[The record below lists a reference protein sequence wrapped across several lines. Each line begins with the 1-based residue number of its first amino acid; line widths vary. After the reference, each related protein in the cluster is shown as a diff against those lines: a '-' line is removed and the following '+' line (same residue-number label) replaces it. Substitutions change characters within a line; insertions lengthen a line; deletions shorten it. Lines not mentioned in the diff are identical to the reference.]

1 MPSLFELK
9 DDDTIDMS
17 TIITK
22 MQDMLPKRRF
32 LISKLE
38 KFVSTFTFTSHKCQK
53 LGHIFCFEGRK
64 NIQTARSNV
73 DACPQKYS
81 E

>member
-22 MQDMLPKRRF
+22 MQDMLRKRRF
-32 LISKLE
+32 LISKV
-38 KFVSTFTFTSHKCQK
+38 KNFVSTFTFTSHKCWK